1 MINNVNYVESFHIS
15 FKAHETGTYEII
27 FDNRQ
32 SLISSKYISYQITI
46 IQPNIIEKHFYYII
60 GGIIVAGVVLIVI
73 IHVIKRSKMH

>member
-1 MINNVNYVESFHIS
+1 LINNVNYVESFHIS